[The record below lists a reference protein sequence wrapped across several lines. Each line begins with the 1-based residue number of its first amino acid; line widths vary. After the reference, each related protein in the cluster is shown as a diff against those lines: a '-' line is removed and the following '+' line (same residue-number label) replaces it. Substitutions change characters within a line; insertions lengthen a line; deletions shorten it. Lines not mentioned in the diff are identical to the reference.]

1 MEREE
6 IEKKLLETVDKI
18 ESHIER
24 YEKDL
29 EELNVKIN
37 RLADDLDDTWSALR
51 NAFIAIITMFVIMTV
66 TWFFPFQVGA
76 YGYLSVDDVRRK
88 LIALSVE
95 ALVFGIIMLLVLG
108 TVLTRRFRR

>member
-6 IEKKLLETVDKI
+6 IERKLLETIDKI
-18 ESHIER
+18 ESHVER

-37 RLADDLDDTWSALR
+37 RLTDDLDDTWSAFR
-51 NAFIAIITMFVIMTV
+51 NAFITIVTMFIIMTI

-95 ALVFGIIMLLVLG
+95 ALVFGVIMLLMLG